1 MESRPYGSATV
12 EQSIKTDIR
21 YYVLINGQWTKVK
34 KLRELTTAFPDKKNE
49 ILKFISDKK
58 LSGDNEG
65 TYEAVVAY
73 YNSLVN

>member
-1 MESRPYGSATV
+1 M
-12 EQSIKTDIR
+12 
-21 YYVLINGQWTKVK
+21 K